1 MVGIASYGAY
11 VPRWRLPLA
20 ALGGGRRS
28 GSGRGEKA
36 VANFDE
42 DSVTMAVAAG
52 VDCLAGFPRDTIDG
66 VLFASTSY
74 PYKEKL
80 GASIIAKA
88 LDLRRNVLTADF
100 GHSLRAGTTALFAAA
115 DAIAA
120 GSAARV
126 LVLAA
131 DCRLAAPSSPLER
144 NVADGAAALL
154 LSGGELTA
162 VLQNRLSISDEII
175 DVWRTDRDSFVQ
187 SWEERFVVDHG
198 YKANLTEAVKGLL
211 AEAGRSTRDV
221 AKAAL
226 YAPDPRSLDAVA
238 RALGL
243 DPATQLQDPLFG
255 TLGNTGAAFALM
267 IFVAALEAATAGDTL
282 LLGSY
287 GDGADA
293 CLFEVTDGI
302 RSLAG
307 RRGMRWHLARR
318 AELAS
323 YETYLRL
330 RNLYPTEHD
339 RRGGAGLSATIHF
352 RDRNEDISLH
362 GHKCRR
368 CGTLQFPLQRVCMR
382 CYAKDDFIEERLS
395 DRAGRLLSFT
405 MDYFAGSPDPP
416 LVATVTEI
424 DGGCR
429 LYIQMTDGNPA
440 EARLELPVELTFRKI
455 HEVGGTPNYFWKCT
469 PTRPAAP
476 GASATPSAPGAARA
490 TR

>member
-11 VPRWRLPLA
+11 VPRWRLPFS
-20 ALGGGRRS
+20 ALGGGRR
-28 GSGRGEKA
+28 GGAGRGEKA

-52 VDCLAGFPRDTIDG
+52 VDCLRGIARETVDG
-66 VLFASTSY
+66 VVFASTSY

-100 GHSLRAGTTALFAAA
+100 GHSLRAGTTALFSAA

-126 LVLAA
+126 LVVAA
-131 DCRLAAPSSPLER
+131 DCRLAAPGSALER

-154 LSGGELTA
+154 LSGGNLA
-162 VLQNRLSISDEII
+162 AALQSRLSLADEII
-175 DVWRTDRDSFVQ
+175 DVWRTDRDPFVQ

-198 YKANLTEAVKGLL
+198 YKANLTDALKGLL
-211 AEAGRSTRDV
+211 AKAGRASKDV
-221 AKAAL
+221 TKAAL
-226 YAPDPRSLDAVA
+226 YAPDPRSLGAVA
-238 RALGL
+238 RAVGL
-243 DPATQLQDPLFG
+243 DPATQVQDPLFG
-255 TLGNTGAAFALM
+255 ALGNTGAAFALM
-267 IFVAALEAATAGDTL
+267 IFVAALEAAKPGDTL

-293 CLFEVTDGI
+293 CLFEVSDGI
-302 RSLAG
+302 RAVG
-307 RRGMRWHLARR
+307 DRRGMRWHLARR
-318 AELAS
+318 AELSS
-323 YETYLRL
+323 YETYLRF
-330 RNLYPTEHD
+330 RNLFPTEHD

-362 GHKCRR
+362 AHKCRR
-368 CGTLQFPLQRVCMR
+368 CGTLQFPFQRVCFR
-382 CYAKDDFIEERLS
+382 CYTKDDFVEERLS
-395 DRAGRLLSFT
+395 DKTGRLLSFT

-424 DGGCR
+424 EGGCR
-429 LYIQMTDGNPA
+429 LFIQMTDGRP
-440 EARLELPVELTFRKI
+440 EDVKLDLPVELTFRKI
-455 HEVGGTPNYFWKCT
+455 HEAGGTPNYFWKCT
-469 PTRPAAP
+469 PCTPN
-476 GASATPSAPGAARA
+476 GARGA
-490 TR
+490 

>member
-20 ALGGGRRS
+20 ALGGGRR
-28 GSGRGEKA
+28 GGAGRGEKA

-52 VDCLAGFPRDTIDG
+52 IDCLTGIPRDTIDG
-66 VLFASTSY
+66 VMFASTSY

-80 GASIIAKA
+80 GASVIAKA

-100 GHSLRAGTTALFAAA
+100 GHSLRAGTTALLAAA

-131 DCRLAAPSSPLER
+131 DCRLAAPNSPLER

-154 LSGGELTA
+154 LSGRELAA
-162 VLQNRLSISDEII
+162 VLRHRMSISDEII
-175 DVWRTDRDSFVQ
+175 DVWRTDRDPFVQ
-187 SWEERFVVDHG
+187 AWEERFVVDHG
-198 YKANLTEAVKGLL
+198 YKANLTEAVKGLF
-211 AEAGRSTRDV
+211 AQAGRSARDV
-221 AKAAL
+221 TKAAL

-238 RALGL
+238 RAIGL
-243 DPATQLQDPLFG
+243 DPAAQLQDPLFG

-267 IFVAALEAATAGDTL
+267 IFVAALETAKPGDTL

-293 CLFEVTDGI
+293 CLFEVADGI
-302 RSLAG
+302 RSLSG
-307 RRGMRWHLARR
+307 RRGMRWHLGRR

-323 YETYLRL
+323 YETYLRF
-330 RNLYPTEHD
+330 RNLFPTEHD

-362 GHKCRR
+362 AHKCRR
-368 CGTLQFPLQRVCMR
+368 CGTLQFPFQRVCFR
-382 CYAKDDFIEERLS
+382 CYAKDDFVEERLS
-395 DRAGRLLSFT
+395 DKTGRLLSFT

-440 EARLELPVELTFRKI
+440 DVRLDLPVELTFRKI
-455 HEVGGTPNYFWKCT
+455 HEAGGTPNYFWKCT
-469 PTRPAAP
+469 PATP
-476 GASATPSAPGAARA
+476 ATPSATRA

>member
-11 VPRWRLPLA
+11 VPRWRLPLS
-20 ALGGGRRS
+20 ALGGGRR
-28 GSGRGEKA
+28 GGAGRGEKA

-52 VDCLAGFPRDTIDG
+52 IDCLRGIARDTVDG

-88 LDLRRNVLTADF
+88 LDLRRDVLTADF
-100 GHSLRAGTTALFAAA
+100 GHSLRAGTTALLSAA
-115 DAIAA
+115 DTIAA

-144 NVADGAAALL
+144 NFADGAAALL
-154 LSGGELTA
+154 LSGSEIAA
-162 VLQNRLSISDEII
+162 VLRNRISISDEII
-175 DVWRTDRDSFVQ
+175 DVWRTDRDPFVQ

-211 AEAGRSTRDV
+211 TKADRTPQDV
-221 AKAAL
+221 TKAAL
-226 YAPDPRSLDAVA
+226 YAPDPRSLGAVA
-238 RALGL
+238 RAVGL
-243 DPATQLQDPLFG
+243 DPAAQLQDPLFG

-267 IFVAALEAATAGDTL
+267 IFVAALEAAKPGDTL

-293 CLFEVTDGI
+293 CLFEISDEI
-302 RSLAG
+302 RSLAD

-323 YETYLRL
+323 YETYLRF
-330 RNLYPTEHD
+330 RNLFPTEHD
-339 RRGGAGLSATIHF
+339 RRGGAGLSATVHF

-362 GHKCRR
+362 AHKCRR
-368 CGTLQFPLQRVCMR
+368 CGTLQFPLQRVCIR
-382 CYAKDDFIEERLS
+382 CYAKDDFVEERLS
-395 DRAGRLLSFT
+395 DKTGHLLSFT

-416 LVATVTEI
+416 LVAAVTEI
-424 DGGCR
+424 EGGCR
-429 LYIQMTDGNPA
+429 LYMQMTDGSP
-440 EARLELPVELTFRKI
+440 EEVKLGLPVELTFRKI
-455 HEVGGTPNYFWKCT
+455 HEAGGTPNYFWKCT
-469 PTRPAAP
+469 PII
-476 GASATPSAPGAARA
+476 ARA
-490 TR
+490 AS